1 MAKKKVFK
9 GVINGQEFDNVQEYN
24 TRMSE
29 LIASGEDIEASS
41 QTSIQDVEDV
51 CSGEPYCDK
60 CADTVEEFVNMLPGF
75 NPRSTQGS
83 FLNELVT
90 DNPNLDEE
98 NFAKVRKYHS
108 ENYPKMVDKINHMDY
123 HTAKGYL
130 NDINVVLMEITDV
143 DSDVKKSDNDIRAR
157 IASLEEL
164 LKDAERSHSV
174 IEEYRNLYEEL
185 KSHVLSRIGD
195 LNIKHPDDLTLL
207 DNPDKGPNLKDLS
220 SHIQDLLKHI
230 EDRGHSNINID
241 VFDKLIKDI
250 FNVD

>member
-9 GVINGQEFDNVQEYN
+9 GIINGQEFDSVQEYN

-29 LIASGEDIEASS
+29 LIASGEDIEATS
-41 QTSIQDVEDV
+41 QTSIQDVEET
-51 CSGEPYCDK
+51 CEYDK
-60 CADTVEEFVNMLPGF
+60 DIDTCEEFVNMLPGF

-123 HTAKGYL
+123 YEAKGYL
-130 NDINVVLMEITDV
+130 NDINVVLTEITDV
-143 DSDVKKSDNDIRAR
+143 DSDVKKSDNDIRER
-157 IASLEEL
+157 IARLEEL
-164 LKDAERSHSV
+164 LKDAERSHRV

-185 KSHVLSRIGD
+185 KNHVLSRISD

-220 SHIQDLLKHI
+220 VHIQNLLKHI
-230 EDRGHSNINID
+230 EDKGYSNISID
-241 VFDKLIKDI
+241 AFDKLIKDI